1 MKNRKIIV
9 CLVII
14 LLLISC
20 MSVSFAAIINPVE
33 AMKGMGQ
40 DTTNESLDSV
50 ANSLGPVINTA
61 IGLIQMV
68 GTGLSLVMV
77 SILGIKYMMAAPNDK
92 AEVKKQITPMVVGC
106 AILFASVNI
115 VQIIANFTEETLK

>member
-9 CLVII
+9 CLLII
-14 LLLISC
+14 LLLISAIC
-20 MSVSFAAIINPVE
+20 VSYATMDPVE
-33 AMKGMGQ
+33 AMKGMKD
-40 DTTNESLDSV
+40 DTVDASV
-50 ANSLGPVINTA
+50 SESLGPVINTA